1 MSAQDRAN
9 QHASNR
15 RGGTAMER
23 AQTSAAKAAER
34 SGSPARNAVQAL
46 TQMLDSPKV
55 QTGLMQMIPRALQQ
69 TLTPERILRI
79 ATANIKGNELLAKCT
94 PGSIIGAISK
104 AASLGLVPDGLLGH
118 AYLIPRFVKDVGWAA
133 NFQIGYKGLVLLVY
147 RSTGIVMSAKVVYMG
162 EDFTYREGLDP
173 VLEHVPDLENDG
185 VEDPSRVLCAYSVAQ
200 FPTKHQ
206 RTSRVMG
213 IARILKVRDES
224 DAYKRSKN
232 KAYTPWGKHFCAM
245 AEKTVLRKHCNQL
258 PLSTDAM
265 GAIREDEAKDTQ
277 GAMQYATMQKDGVID
292 ITDMQVPEPTMLEE
306 HQSEP
311 EIKPGNIAPEVA
323 AEQPEPAQEQLDIGD
338 QPDDDGEVKLSADG
352 LLAAY
357 ENTYGVRVL
366 HLEEYV
372 AGSGEPPLP
381 VGEWTDDDVSKL
393 NKLFH
398 ELAGTSKGRI
408 DGKLKRAFPNYQRNN
423 KCQDVTTK

>member
-23 AQTSAAKAAER
+23 AQSSAAKAAER
-34 SGSPARNAVQAL
+34 SNAPARNAVQAL

-55 QTGLMQMIPRALQQ
+55 QTGLMQMIPQALQNA
-69 TLTPERILRI
+69 LTPERILRI
-79 ATANIKGNELLAKCT
+79 ATANVKGNDALAKCT

-118 AYLIPRFVKDVGWAA
+118 AYLIPRFVKDVGWTA

-147 RSTGIVMSAKVVYMG
+147 RSTSIVMSAKVVYKG

-185 VEDPSRVLCAYSVAQ
+185 IEDPSMVYCAYSIAQ

-206 RTSRVMG
+206 RTFRMMG
-213 IARILKVRDES
+213 IARILKVRDEA
-224 DAYKRSKN
+224 DAYKKSKN

-245 AEKTVLRKHCNQL
+245 AEKTVIRKHCNQL

-265 GAIREDEAKDTQ
+265 TAIREDEAKDTQ
-277 GAMQYATMQKDGVID
+277 GAMQYATMRQDGIID
-292 ITDMQVPEPTMLEE
+292 ITDMQVPDPAMALDE
-306 HQSEP
+306 HQEEP
-311 EIKPGNIAPEVA
+311 EIKPGNLVPEVA
-323 AEQPEPAQEQLDIGD
+323 AESPEPAQEQLNIDD
-338 QPDDDGEVKLSADG
+338 QPEDTGEVQLSADG
-352 LLAAY
+352 LLSAF
-357 ENTYGVRVL
+357 ENTYNVPVL
-366 HLEEYV
+366 CLEEYV
-372 AGSGEPPLP
+372 AGKGEPPVP
-381 VGEWTDDDVSKL
+381 VGTWTDDDVAKL

-398 ELAGTSKGRI
+398 ELAETSKGRI
-408 DGKLKRAFPNYQRNN
+408 DGKLKRAFPGM
-423 KCQDVTTK
+423 KK